1 MIITVAANI
10 TPDATL
16 ITPAFFFCPSDG
28 EGDVDPP
35 STAVP
40 DEFDPVLFPTNCSER
55 DWNPLSHCK
64 TLESRGPTTEKA
76 QENESRE
83 PVGTMF
89 TELK

>member
-55 DWNPLSHCK
+55 D
-64 TLESRGPTTEKA
+64 
-76 QENESRE
+76 
-83 PVGTMF
+83 
-89 TELK
+89 